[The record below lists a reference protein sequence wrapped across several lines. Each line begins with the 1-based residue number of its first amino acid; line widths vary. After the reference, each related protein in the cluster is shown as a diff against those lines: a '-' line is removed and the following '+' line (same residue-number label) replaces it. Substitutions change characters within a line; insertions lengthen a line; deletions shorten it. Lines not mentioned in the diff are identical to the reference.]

1 VTEASTSDTSADTS
15 AEASKA
21 VRTQQAQAN
30 RQVARLRAAV
40 RERDERLHELEERL
54 AALEGSASYRFG
66 RIVVGAARRP
76 GRGATRLP
84 RELYRLWKHRDSPQR
99 PGQSGEHTRGRSE
112 VFDRPEDRLLAAS
125 PAALEGS
132 ARQLV
137 VAGVFGPSTP
147 ADLAGFAR
155 PVPLFPHDGA
165 LALESTDADL
175 LVVDVAAGAAG
186 GPWAYL
192 GEPGMYDRERTL
204 STLLDAARGRGL
216 PVVLWP
222 AGRGDEGELAGV
234 ATAPGLSRLDWDAVA
249 APGVSLRRFNPA
261 WGAVRDRTP
270 LVVDPGVRLPLGVRR
285 AVDAV
290 TAAIGA
296 RVAAPGPAELPDLL
310 RRHAVTVAAT
320 PAQVPEQLAS
330 GAFVLCP
337 VAVADALPADL
348 RAHVHVVTDP
358 AALPEVLAAVSGHD
372 PRLALRSLFLRHSA
386 PVRLAELC
394 RRLEI
399 DADPAAGRAVTVVA
413 DVHAAA
419 DAARLADAVL
429 AQEHRP
435 VEVAVRHP
443 VELPAGAFATVTGR
457 LAEQGVTF
465 HSQASGDLAGLAD
478 RAGAPRVT
486 TPGDAAWVAPW
497 PAGARVPGS
506 YLADLVCAAEFSGAD
521 AVGPAAGAPDHTFV
535 PAVEP
540 ALVRRELHETGGA
553 PAEWAARGA
562 RLMSLHPRS

>member
-1 VTEASTSDTSADTS
+1 MTESTTSETSAGTSETSPETS
-15 AEASKA
+15 AELSKA
-21 VRTQQAQAN
+21 LRTQQAQAN

-40 RERDERLHELEERL
+40 RERDSRLHEVEERL
-54 AALEGSASYRFG
+54 AALEGSTTYRFG

-76 GRGATRLP
+76 GRRATRLP
-84 RELYRLWKHRDSPQR
+84 RELYRLWKHRDSPQQ
-99 PGQSGEHTRGRSE
+99 PGQGRDITRVQSD
-112 VFDRPEDRLLAAS
+112 VFDRQEDRLLAAS
-125 PAALEGS
+125 PSALEGS
-132 ARQLV
+132 VRQLV
-137 VAGVFGPSTP
+137 IAGVFGPSTP

-155 PVPLFPHDGA
+155 TVPLFPHDGA
-165 LALESTDADL
+165 LVLESADADL
-175 LVVDVAAGAAG
+175 LLVDAAAGAAG

-204 STLLDAARGRGL
+204 RTLLDAAGGREL

-234 ATAPGLSRLDWDAVA
+234 ATAPGLSRLDWDAIAV
-249 APGVSLRRFNPA
+249 PGVSLRRFNPA
-261 WGAVRDRTP
+261 WGTARDRTP

-285 AVDAV
+285 AVDAI

-296 RVAAPGPAELPDLL
+296 RVAAPGPAELPELL

-337 VAVADALPADL
+337 AAVADALPADL

-358 AALPEVLAAVSGHD
+358 AALHEVLSAVPRHD
-372 PRLALRSLFLRHSA
+372 PRLALRTLFLRHSA

-399 DADPAAGRAVTVVA
+399 DADPAAARGVTVVA

-419 DAARLADAVL
+419 DAARLADTVL
-429 AQEHRP
+429 AQAHRP
-435 VEVAVRHP
+435 VEVVVRHG
-443 VELPAGAFATVTGR
+443 VELPAGAFATVTAR
-457 LAEQGVTF
+457 LAEHGVTV
-465 HSQASGDLAGLAD
+465 HLQAAD
-478 RAGAPRVT
+478 GRAA

-497 PAGARVPGS
+497 QTRAHVPDS
-506 YLADLVCAAEFSGAD
+506 YLADLVCAAECSGAD
-521 AVGPAAGAPDHTFV
+521 AVGPAGFPDYTFV
-535 PAVEP
+535 TAVEP
-540 ALVRRELHETGGA
+540 ALVRRELYETGGA
-553 PAEWAARGA
+553 PDGWAARGV
-562 RLMSLHPRS
+562 RLMSLDPRS